1 MKKTMMK
8 KYAVIGMTAM
18 MAAVLYGCGSSAAE
32 AQQALEQDAQT
43 AAASSA
49 AEDTEAEATGESEAG
64 NRLEQIKAAGK
75 IVMATSPDFAPYE
88 FENISGAGKEYAG
101 SDIELAKYIAE
112 KIGVELEIQAMDFAA
127 CQAAVTTGAVDMSLA
142 GYSATPERE
151 ESMGLSHPY
160 SEEEDDGKSQGILV
174 KKERAEE
181 LSTAEAFSGKTI
193 AAQNGALQQNLLS
206 EQLPEA
212 NMETIINVN
221 DAVMMLTT
229 DKVDGIAIATSVG
242 EQYMANYPDLVMS
255 DFYFEM
261 ESAGSVVAVPKG
273 EDELLAVVNEAVD
286 EAMEKGLYKQWYDES
301 LELAKSLG
309 LDV

>member
-18 MAAVLYGCGSSAAE
+18 MAAALYGCGSSAAE

-193 AAQNGALQQNLLS
+193 AAQNGALQQTLLS

-255 DFYFEM
+255 DFYFERSSRT
-261 ESAGSVVAVPKG
+261 EGRG
-273 EDELLAVVNEAVD
+273 
-286 EAMEKGLYKQWYDES
+286 
-301 LELAKSLG
+301 
-309 LDV
+309 